1 MHAVYMYHMHDCE
14 FAQKLLNVFIWPAL
28 PSETGLGQIIARS
41 SFLKH
46 YTAFRVGYVFNNDGI
61 YF

>member
-1 MHAVYMYHMHDCE
+1 MYHMHDCE